1 MRISYLQLYIMDAK
15 IIFSPLNSMAAIVI
29 QAYWRGYI
37 VRRQSHFS
45 AELHPA
51 TIGPR
56 TSQPNSC
63 IENQTILKKE
73 KIKNTVNI
81 QEQKEKAAIL
91 IQVSFSLWVKQL
103 ILRDMLVFFHWV
115 ILYNRHSLNH
125 SNLQIP

>member
-1 MRISYLQLYIMDAK
+1 
-15 IIFSPLNSMAAIVI
+15 MAALVI

-37 VRRQSHFS
+37 VRRQIHFS

-51 TIGPR
+51 TIGPL

-73 KIKNTVNI
+73 KTKNTVNI

-91 IQVSFSLWVKQL
+91 IQVSFSLWVKEL
-103 ILRDMLVFFHWV
+103 ILRPVLVFFHWV
-115 ILYNRHSLNH
+115 ILYIRQSLNH